1 MKSGG
6 FQPFGKP
13 NDWERRDDASHVGH
27 NRWDGYHSRRA
38 TQPWSVSRPKD
49 VAPGWWRSYLGS
61 DRGPETGLFLSHP
74 VPPWPRLRSGSG
86 CCERW
91 LYRTRHSV
99 NNNNNNNNTMIY
111 QAHMPLRRSL
121 LSFYA
126 VSQVITRTTESR

>member
-61 DRGPETGLFLSHP
+61 DRGPETGLSLSLIPSRPGRGYGAGPAAVKGGSTGLVIASTTTTTP
-74 VPPWPRLRSGSG
+74 V
-86 CCERW
+86 
-91 LYRTRHSV
+91 
-99 NNNNNNNNTMIY
+99 
-111 QAHMPLRRSL
+111 RRSPVAGG
-121 LSFYA
+121 S
-126 VSQVITRTTESR
+126 